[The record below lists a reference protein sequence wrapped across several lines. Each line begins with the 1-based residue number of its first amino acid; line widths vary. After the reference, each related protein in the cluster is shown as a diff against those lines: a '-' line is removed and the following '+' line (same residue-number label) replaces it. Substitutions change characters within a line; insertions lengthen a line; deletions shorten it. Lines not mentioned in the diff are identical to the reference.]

1 MSQGEWLG
9 TGRILMSDTLLTLCR
24 ARLINRI
31 TENGHAVW
39 QVLRLTLQ
47 TFYMRMGV
55 PNTTNPIG
63 VDIGASMHDEQLI
76 ELTKQLALPTA
87 LVRLYDLV
95 HGGLIADPDH
105 VGLDETCATS
115 QV

>member
-9 TGRILMSDTLLTLCR
+9 TRRILMPDTLLTLCR
-24 ARLINRI
+24 ARLINKI

-47 TFYMRMGV
+47 TFHMRMGV

-63 VDIGASMHDEQLI
+63 VDIGASLHDEQLI
-76 ELTKQLALPTA
+76 LLTNDIVLPTA
-87 LVRLYDLV
+87 LVRLYDLERRS
-95 HGGLIADPDH
+95 HH
-105 VGLDETCATS
+105 S
-115 QV
+115 